1 MKRVTLADIAKKC
14 GVSVNTV
21 SHALNDKPDIS
32 ENTKELIKNTA
43 KKMGYIGNASASFLR
58 SGLSKTIAVIVGDIS
73 NPHFSI
79 LIKEIEVAARE
90 KGYTVFVLNTD
101 ENETLEYQAIVAAIN
116 KNVDGIILC
125 PVQSSTAN
133 VEFLIKSGIPFTLM
147 GRRFN
152 SIKTNYVVLDDKN
165 SGYIAAEYIINSGM
179 KKTAVINANPSISSA
194 EERMKGVLEYYKKY
208 ANGAV
213 FDTFVI
219 EDLEGE
225 HAVVMKKI
233 AAGGYDSAICFNDVL
248 ALELLSYLETDV
260 KIVSFD
266 NIRSRFKMPYNF
278 ASVTSSKTKM
288 SHKALTILLNAISG
302 EAELVE
308 AVLPTRIAD
317 DVILR

>member
-21 SHALNDKPDIS
+21 SHALNNKPDIS

-101 ENETLEYQAIVAAIN
+101 ENEVLEHQAIVAAIN

-125 PVQSSTAN
+125 PVQSTNTN

-147 GRRFN
+147 GRCFSN
-152 SIKTNYVVLDDKN
+152 IKTNYVVLDDKN

-179 KKTAVINANPSISSA
+179 KKTAVITANPNISSA
-194 EERMKGVLEYYKKY
+194 KERMNGISEYYKKY
-208 ANGAV
+208 GDKAV
-213 FDTFVI
+213 FDTFVL
-219 EDLEGE
+219 DALEGE
-225 HAVVMKKI
+225 HSAVMEKI
-233 AAGGYDSAICFNDVL
+233 ALGGYDSAVCFNDVL
-248 ALELLSYLETDV
+248 ALELLSYLENDI

-266 NIRSRFKMPYNF
+266 NIRSRFPMPYKF

-288 SHKALTILLNAISG
+288 SHQALKILLDAIG
-302 EAELVE
+302 GKKELVE
-308 AVLPTRIAD
+308 TILPTRIAD
-317 DVILR
+317 ATN